1 MKPCGWLRGPG
12 REPLAC
18 GAGGATRSGRGIA
31 DTAGSGSWEA
41 VTSASGRASIQGEG
55 EGRARPPAE
64 VRPRL
69 EPGGGGP
76 RPSSLSPRMLTPVW
90 GLPLP
95 RDPCPPGP
103 SEVSSLHL
111 CLSQLCSIRC
121 HWNVLV
127 ALHNLLP
134 VCPGPTRPLNSREMT
149 PRCSHSRACLFHNS
163 PPAPSRCPSQGPPFL
178 TLPRRAGCPLLTH
191 VQLVPPPA
199 TQTLRQ

>member
-1 MKPCGWLRGPG
+1 M
-12 REPLAC
+12 
-18 GAGGATRSGRGIA
+18 
-31 DTAGSGSWEA
+31 
-41 VTSASGRASIQGEG
+41 TSASGRASIQGEG

-103 SEVSSLHL
+103 SRGELPPPVPLPAVL
-111 CLSQLCSIRC
+111 LRC
-121 HWNVLV
+121 HWNVPV

-163 PPAPSRCPSQGPPFL
+163 PPAPSRCLSQGPPFL

-191 VQLVPPPA
+191 VQLVPSPA
-199 TQTLRQ
+199 TQTPRQ